1 MIPDIWKTVKGF
13 VKMFDLDRKPLKE
26 KIAHAVYRLE
36 CQRTKLQESSSH
48 LQQRDREMFERC
60 IGAKGA
66 NDGAHAIIY
75 ANECVEIRKM
85 AKIVLCSE
93 LALERVI
100 LRLETIEEVGDLLV
114 QMAPIV
120 GIVHE
125 TKGRL
130 KGIIPEVSQELEE
143 INGVL
148 NDTLIE
154 TGEVAGANVA
164 IDAGSEEAK
173 KILEEATAV
182 AEQKMSENFP
192 ELPLPPT
199 QPKQPEMPTPIV
211 ETEASGGEA
220 EIKHDDTPKAE
231 MPEVQTVQ
239 EAEDDQPLTPEE
251 LDRQIY
257 NYILEQKGDLD
268 ALQCASTLKIT
279 VYDVKKTIDR
289 LAEEGKIR
297 LE

>member
-1 MIPDIWKTVKGF
+1 MIPEKLRSISRGVE
-13 VKMFDLDRKPLKE
+13 KMLNLGGTPLKE
-26 KIAHAVYRLE
+26 KIAHAIYRLE
-36 CQRTKLQESSSH
+36 SQRPKLQESSAH

-60 IGAKGA
+60 IGAKGT
-66 NDGAHAIIY
+66 DDEAHAIIY

-85 AKIVLCSE
+85 AKVVLCSE

-100 LRLETIEEVGDLLV
+100 LRLETIEEVGDLLI
-114 QMAPIV
+114 QLAPVV

-154 TGEVAGANVA
+154 TGEVAGVNVA
-164 IDAGSEEAK
+164 MEAGSEEAK
-173 KILEEATAV
+173 KVLEEATTV

-199 QPKQPEMPTPIV
+199 STKKLE
-211 ETEASGGEA
+211 EEAEPVAQAEAGGGEI
-220 EIKHDDTPKAE
+220 EIKPKTE
-231 MPEVQTVQ
+231 
-239 EAEDDQPLTPEE
+239 EAETPEAPVRANEEPLTPEE
-251 LDRQIY
+251 LDRQVY
-257 NYILEQKGDLD
+257 NYILEQKGDLN
-268 ALQCASTLKIT
+268 ALNCASTLNIKVDEVKRT
-279 VYDVKKTIDR
+279 VDR
-289 LAEEGKIR
+289 LAEEGKIK
-297 LE
+297 LQ